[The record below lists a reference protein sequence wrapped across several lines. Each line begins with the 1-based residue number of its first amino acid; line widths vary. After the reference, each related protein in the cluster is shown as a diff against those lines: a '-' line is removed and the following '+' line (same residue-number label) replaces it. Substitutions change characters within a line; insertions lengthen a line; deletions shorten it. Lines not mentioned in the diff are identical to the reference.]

1 MANERSVIKTTVIS
15 IRIRLARNFAAY
27 PFPRKMDDA
36 QAEDIVYLVGERLK
50 QFDEFTKWEIEGL
63 SRQQATLLK
72 ERYLIS
78 PALLKSKKGAAFVS
92 ADKAISIMV
101 NEEDHLREQYIFRGA
116 DFYKALEKGGDK
128 PLEKALYQ
136 AYERISGIDDG
147 LAESYDLAFDEKLGY
162 ITACPSN
169 LGTGMRASVMM
180 FLPGLTQNGGLKAA
194 LSTLKANGLTVRG
207 TFGEGSDTEGCI
219 YQISNERTLGVS
231 ETDILDAVINTT
243 KQLCEEEAKA
253 REEML
258 KNAGAEL
265 KDKCLRAYGT
275 LTNCAILSENEL
287 FSKLLEVRLGMAL
300 GFLETVDAAEFEN
313 FFNDM
318 RPTAFR
324 ISNGLERASERK
336 CDEARAETTCNFLPE
351 IVRVVRRK

>member
-1 MANERSVIKTTVIS
+1 MANETSVIKTTVIS
-15 IRIRLARNFAAY
+15 TRIRLARNFAAY
-27 PFPRKMDDA
+27 PFPRRMDDA
-36 QAEDIVYLVGERLK
+36 QAEDIVYLVGEGLK
-50 QFDEFTKWEIEGL
+50 QFDEFTKYEIDGL

-92 ADKAISIMV
+92 DDKAISVMV
-101 NEEDHLREQYIFRGA
+101 NEEDHLREQYI
-116 DFYKALEKGGDK
+116 YKGFD
-128 PLEKALYQ
+128 LYK

-147 LAESYDLAFDEKLGY
+147 LAELYDFAFDDKLGY

-180 FLPGLTQNGGLKAA
+180 FLPGLTQNGGLKAV
-194 LSTLKANGLTVRG
+194 LPTLKENGLTVRG
-207 TFGEGSDTEGCI
+207 TFGEGSTTEGCI

-231 ETDILDAVINTT
+231 EKDILDAVIDTT
-243 KQLCEEEAKA
+243 KMLCKQEGNA

-258 KNAGAEL
+258 KKSGAEL
-265 KDKCLRAYGT
+265 KDNCLRSFGT
-275 LTNCAILSENEL
+275 LTNCAILSEEEL
-287 FSKLLEVRLGMAL
+287 YSKLLEVRLGIAL
-300 GFLETVDAAEFEN
+300 GFLQAVDSEEFEN

-336 CDEARAETTCNFLPE
+336 CDEARAETTCTVLPE
-351 IVRVVRRK
+351 LVSVVRRK

>member
-1 MANERSVIKTTVIS
+1 MANETSVIKTTVIS
-15 IRIRLARNFAAY
+15 TRIRLARNFAAY
-27 PFPRKMDDA
+27 PFPRRMDDA
-36 QAEDIVYLVGERLK
+36 QAEDIVYLVGEGLK
-50 QFDEFTKWEIEGL
+50 QFDEFTKYEIDGL

-92 ADKAISIMV
+92 DDKAISVMV
-101 NEEDHLREQYIFRGA
+101 NEEDHLREQYI
-116 DFYKALEKGGDK
+116 YKGFD
-128 PLEKALYQ
+128 LYK

-147 LAESYDLAFDEKLGY
+147 LAELYDFAFDDKLGY

-180 FLPGLTQNGGLKAA
+180 FLPGLTQNGGLKAV
-194 LSTLKANGLTVRG
+194 LPTLKENGLTVRG
-207 TFGEGSDTEGCI
+207 TFGEGSTTEGCI

-231 ETDILDAVINTT
+231 EKDILDAVIDTT
-243 KQLCEEEAKA
+243 KMLCKQEGKA

-258 KNAGAEL
+258 KKSGAEL
-265 KDKCLRAYGT
+265 KDKCLRSFGT
-275 LTNCAILSENEL
+275 LTNCAILSEEEL
-287 FSKLLEVRLGMAL
+287 YSKLLEVRLGIAL
-300 GFLETVDAAEFEN
+300 GFLQAADSEEFEN

-336 CDEARAETTCNFLPE
+336 CDEARAETTCTVLPE
-351 IVRVVRRK
+351 LVSVVRRK

>member
-1 MANERSVIKTTVIS
+1 MANETSVIKTTVIS
-15 IRIRLARNFAAY
+15 TRIRLARNFAAY
-27 PFPRKMDDA
+27 PFPRRMDDA
-36 QAEDIVYLVGERLK
+36 QAEDIVYLVGEGLK
-50 QFDEFTKWEIEGL
+50 QFDEFTKYEIDGL
-63 SRQQATLLK
+63 SGQQATLLK

-92 ADKAISIMV
+92 DDKAISVMV
-101 NEEDHLREQYIFRGA
+101 NEEDHLREQYI
-116 DFYKALEKGGDK
+116 YKGFD
-128 PLEKALYQ
+128 LYK

-147 LAESYDLAFDEKLGY
+147 LAELYDFAFDDKLGY

-180 FLPGLTQNGGLKAA
+180 FLPGLTQNGGLKAV
-194 LSTLKANGLTVRG
+194 LPTLKENGLTVRG
-207 TFGEGSDTEGCI
+207 TFGEGSTTEGCI

-231 ETDILDAVINTT
+231 EKDILDAVIDTT
-243 KQLCEEEAKA
+243 KMLCKQEGKA

-258 KNAGAEL
+258 KKSGAEL
-265 KDKCLRAYGT
+265 KDKCLRSFGT
-275 LTNCAILSENEL
+275 LTNCAILSEEEL
-287 FSKLLEVRLGMAL
+287 YSKLLEVRLGIAL
-300 GFLETVDAAEFEN
+300 GFLQTVDSEEFEN

-336 CDEARAETTCNFLPE
+336 CDEARAETTCTVLPE
-351 IVRVVRRK
+351 LVSVVRRK

>member
-1 MANERSVIKTTVIS
+1 MANETSVIKTTVIS
-15 IRIRLARNFAAY
+15 TRIRLARNFAAY
-27 PFPRKMDDA
+27 PFPRRMDDA
-36 QAEDIVYLVGERLK
+36 QAEDIVYLVGEGLK
-50 QFDEFTKWEIEGL
+50 QFDEFTKYEIDGL

-92 ADKAISIMV
+92 DDKAISVMV
-101 NEEDHLREQYIFRGA
+101 NEEDHLREQYI
-116 DFYKALEKGGDK
+116 YKGFD
-128 PLEKALYQ
+128 LYK

-147 LAESYDLAFDEKLGY
+147 LAELYDFAFDDKLGY

-180 FLPGLTQNGGLKAA
+180 FLPGLTQNGGLKAV
-194 LSTLKANGLTVRG
+194 LPTLKENGLTVRG
-207 TFGEGSDTEGCI
+207 TFGEGSTTEGCI

-231 ETDILDAVINTT
+231 EKDILDAVIDTT
-243 KQLCEEEAKA
+243 KMLCKQEGKA

-258 KNAGAEL
+258 KKSGAEL
-265 KDKCLRAYGT
+265 KDKCLRSFGT
-275 LTNCAILSENEL
+275 LTNCAILSEEEL
-287 FSKLLEVRLGMAL
+287 YSKLLEVRLGIAL
-300 GFLETVDAAEFEN
+300 GFLQTVDSEEFEN

-336 CDEARAETTCNFLPE
+336 CDEARAETTCTVLPE
-351 IVRVVRRK
+351 LVSVVRRK

>member
-101 NEEDHLREQYIFRGA
+101 NEEDHLRQQYIFRGA
-116 DFYKALEKGGDK
+116 DFYTALEKGGEK
-128 PLEKALYQ
+128 PLEKAFYQ

-147 LAESYDLAFDEKLGY
+147 LAESYALAFDERLGY

-180 FLPGLTQNGGLKAA
+180 FLPGLFWSKELSKFIPELKN
-194 LSTLKANGLTVRG
+194 LGLTVRG
-207 TFGEGSDTEGCI
+207 VFGEGTVAEGYS
-219 YQISNERTLGVS
+219 YQVSNERTLGVS
-231 ETDILDAVINTT
+231 EKQILDSVH
-243 KQLCEEEAKA
+243 QMVLELCELELRA
-253 REEML
+253 RERML
-258 KNAGAEL
+258 KEQGTTI

-275 LTNCAILSENEL
+275 LCHCAQLPLDEL
-287 FSKLLEVRLGMAL
+287 TSGMVKIKLGIAL
-300 GFLETVDAAEFEN
+300 GFFKVRDMRD
-313 FFNDM
+313 FNDFLADM
-318 RPTAFR
+318 RPASFR
-324 ISNGLERASERK
+324 LENDLQKASEEE
-336 CDEARAETTCNFLPE
+336 CAMHRAEIVGRVLPE
-351 IVRVVRRK
+351 LVVRVR

>member
-1 MANERSVIKTTVIS
+1 MANETSVIKTTVIS
-15 IRIRLARNFAAY
+15 TRIRLARNFAAY
-27 PFPRKMDDA
+27 PFPRRMDDA
-36 QAEDIVYLVGERLK
+36 QAEDIVYLVGEGLK
-50 QFDEFTKWEIEGL
+50 QFDEFTKYEIDGL

-92 ADKAISIMV
+92 DDKAISVMV
-101 NEEDHLREQYIFRGA
+101 NEEDHLREQYI
-116 DFYKALEKGGDK
+116 YKGFD
-128 PLEKALYQ
+128 LYK

-147 LAESYDLAFDEKLGY
+147 LAELYDFAFDDKLGY

-180 FLPGLTQNGGLKAA
+180 FLPGLTQNGGLKAV
-194 LSTLKANGLTVRG
+194 LPTLKENGLTVRG
-207 TFGEGSDTEGCI
+207 TFGEGSTTEGCI
-219 YQISNERTLGVS
+219 YQISNEQTLGVS
-231 ETDILDAVINTT
+231 EKDILDAVIDTT
-243 KQLCEEEAKA
+243 KMLCKQEGKA

-258 KNAGAEL
+258 KKSGAEL
-265 KDKCLRAYGT
+265 KDKCLRSFGT
-275 LTNCAILSENEL
+275 LTNCAILSEEEL
-287 FSKLLEVRLGMAL
+287 YSKLLEVRLGIAL
-300 GFLETVDAAEFEN
+300 GFLQAVDSEEFEN

-336 CDEARAETTCNFLPE
+336 CDEARAETTCTVLPE
-351 IVRVVRRK
+351 LVSVVRRK

>member
-1 MANERSVIKTTVIS
+1 MANETSVIKTTVIS
-15 IRIRLARNFAAY
+15 TRIRLARNFAAY
-27 PFPRKMDDA
+27 PFPRRMDDA
-36 QAEDIVYLVGERLK
+36 QAEDIVYLVGEGLK
-50 QFDEFTKWEIEGL
+50 QFDEFTKYEIDGL

-92 ADKAISIMV
+92 DDKAISVMV
-101 NEEDHLREQYIFRGA
+101 NEEDHLREQYI
-116 DFYKALEKGGDK
+116 YKGFD
-128 PLEKALYQ
+128 LYK

-147 LAESYDLAFDEKLGY
+147 LAELYDFAFDDKLGY

-180 FLPGLTQNGGLKAA
+180 FLPGLTQNGGLKAV
-194 LSTLKANGLTVRG
+194 LPTLKENGLTVRG
-207 TFGEGSDTEGCI
+207 TFGEGSTTEGCI
-219 YQISNERTLGVS
+219 YQISNEQTLGVS
-231 ETDILDAVINTT
+231 EKDILDAVIDTT
-243 KQLCEEEAKA
+243 KMLCKQEGKA

-258 KNAGAEL
+258 KKSGAEL
-265 KDKCLRAYGT
+265 KDKCLRSFGT
-275 LTNCAILSENEL
+275 LTNCAILSEEEL
-287 FSKLLEVRLGMAL
+287 YSKLLEVRLGIAL
-300 GFLETVDAAEFEN
+300 GFLQTVDSEEFEN

-336 CDEARAETTCNFLPE
+336 CDEARAETTCTVLPE
-351 IVRVVRRK
+351 LVSVVRRK

>member
-1 MANERSVIKTTVIS
+1 MANETSVIKTTVIS
-15 IRIRLARNFAAY
+15 TRIRLARNFAAY
-27 PFPRKMDDA
+27 PFPRRMDDA
-36 QAEDIVYLVGERLK
+36 QAEDIVYLVGEGLK
-50 QFDEFTKWEIEGL
+50 QFDEFTKYEIDGL
-63 SRQQATLLK
+63 SGQQATLLK

-92 ADKAISIMV
+92 DDKAISVMV
-101 NEEDHLREQYIFRGA
+101 NEEDHLREQYI
-116 DFYKALEKGGDK
+116 YKGFD
-128 PLEKALYQ
+128 LYK

-147 LAESYDLAFDEKLGY
+147 LAELYDFAFDDKLGY

-180 FLPGLTQNGGLKAA
+180 FLPGLTQNGGLKAV
-194 LSTLKANGLTVRG
+194 LPTLKENGLTVRG
-207 TFGEGSDTEGCI
+207 TFGEGSTTEGCI

-231 ETDILDAVINTT
+231 EKDILDAVIDTT
-243 KQLCEEEAKA
+243 KMLCKQEGKA

-258 KNAGAEL
+258 KKSGAEL
-265 KDKCLRAYGT
+265 KDKCLRSFGT
-275 LTNCAILSENEL
+275 LTNCAILSEEEL
-287 FSKLLEVRLGMAL
+287 YSKLLEVRLGIAL
-300 GFLETVDAAEFEN
+300 GFLQAVDSEEFEN

-336 CDEARAETTCNFLPE
+336 CDEARAETTCTVLPE
-351 IVRVVRRK
+351 LVSVVRRK

>member
-1 MANERSVIKTTVIS
+1 MANETSVIKTTVIS
-15 IRIRLARNFAAY
+15 TRIRLARNFAAY
-27 PFPRKMDDA
+27 PFPRRMDDA
-36 QAEDIVYLVGERLK
+36 QAEDIVYLVGEGLK
-50 QFDEFTKWEIEGL
+50 QFDEFTKYEIDGL

-92 ADKAISIMV
+92 DDKAISVMV
-101 NEEDHLREQYIFRGA
+101 NEEDHLREQYI
-116 DFYKALEKGGDK
+116 YKGFD
-128 PLEKALYQ
+128 LYK

-147 LAESYDLAFDEKLGY
+147 LAELYDFAFDDKLGY

-180 FLPGLTQNGGLKAA
+180 FLPGLTQNGGLKAV
-194 LSTLKANGLTVRG
+194 LPTLKENGLTVRG
-207 TFGEGSDTEGCI
+207 TFGEGSTTEGCI

-231 ETDILDAVINTT
+231 EKDILDAVIDTT
-243 KQLCEEEAKA
+243 KMLCKQEGKA

-258 KNAGAEL
+258 KKSGAEL
-265 KDKCLRAYGT
+265 KDKCLRSFGT
-275 LTNCAILSENEL
+275 LTNCAILSEEEL
-287 FSKLLEVRLGMAL
+287 YSKLLEVRLGIAL
-300 GFLETVDAAEFEN
+300 GFLQAVDSEEFEN

-336 CDEARAETTCNFLPE
+336 CDEARAETTCTVLPE
-351 IVRVVRRK
+351 LVSVVRRK